1 MIQHGELLHLLVET
15 GLKPVKLQTQDGV
28 RMIKILDHLKTMT
41 GILNQTMVV
50 EQAEVEVEEVLE
62 ETMKDRVVLVVVD
75 QILLVVDHALSV
87 VKKDISQ
94 ENVLMRAKPMQEE
107 VDLVVEAELAS
118 SATKRAIWRVNALM
132 QAKTM
137 MVEEEAEEEAVEVS
151 VVR

>member
-50 EQAEVEVEEVLE
+50 EQAEVEEVLE

-94 ENVLMRAKPMQEE
+94 ENVLMQAKPMQEE

-118 SATKRAIWRVNALM
+118 SATKRAIWHVNALM
-132 QAKTM
+132 QVKTM
-137 MVEEEAEEEAVEVS
+137 MVVEEAEEEAVEVS

>member
-50 EQAEVEVEEVLE
+50 EQAEVEEEEVLE

-94 ENVLMRAKPMQEE
+94 ENVLMQAKPMQEE